1 VLKVKPCIIRKI
13 VYRSSAEK
21 RPTWGFVL
29 AEREGLAL
37 LFIPSPDD
45 KRSHSIVIAAEN
57 VPERLFEDVNLSRFP
72 LEGQGDMVAIGS
84 KLSSLGEGLSEDEIE
99 QWLKSEGLW

>member
-1 VLKVKPCIIRKI
+1 MKPCIIRKI
-13 VYRSSAEK
+13 IYRSSAEK

-57 VPERLFEDVNLSRFP
+57 VAERVFEQVHVSRFP
-72 LEGQGDMVAIGS
+72 LEGEDMSGIGA
-84 KLSSLGEGLSEDEIE
+84 KLSALGDGFSENEFD
-99 QWLKSEGLW
+99 QWLKSEGLWGNE